1 MMAADASRLGA
12 SRKGSGA
19 LTRGRAR
26 APALSGHRLKIDRA
40 GTGAAGE
47 AEEVLLRACGFLP
60 FCVLMTLLTTR
71 FFSLTSKSSFRL
83 EGAPQPESQ
92 PFRVYVW
99 SSLSL

>member
-26 APALSGHRLKIDRA
+26 APALSGHCLKVDRA

-47 AEEVLLRACGFLP
+47 AEEGSAAGLWLLAVLCP
-60 FCVLMTLLTTR
+60 YDSPDNTL
-71 FFSLTSKSSFRL
+71 FFSDLKIQLQT
-83 EGAPQPESQ
+83 
-92 PFRVYVW
+92 
-99 SSLSL
+99 